1 MFKRALVICV
11 IFVLFSCRGLQHMA
25 QAELEWNEV
34 DYSKVTLTSQDAF
47 SKSPYGN
54 YLLKV
59 SGSPYEIGYKTGK
72 FTDSL
77 YQRQEQLFFDQVAQ
91 MTGSPKNQKR
101 LLSFLHWYNRDLIH
115 YISNEYQQELYGVS
129 RFGSNVLDTIATPF
143 QRTVMLHGAHDIGH
157 AMQDLML
164 VGCSSVAL
172 NHTFSED
179 GSLWVARNFDF
190 YVSDAFA
197 QNKIVAF
204 IQPEKGYK
212 YASVTWPGML
222 GVVSGMNE
230 KGLTVTINAGKST
243 IPLKAKQPVSLV
255 AKEILQYASTIEEA
269 RQIAI
274 DKEVFVSEA
283 ILIGSA
289 LDNRAEIIELSPK
302 KYGAFSTNEDY
313 LICTNHF
320 QSEAFHND
328 KRNKAH
334 KENSHSVYRYEIID
348 EFLEQHPVVNEKV
361 LAKLLRKTTGLN
373 QKQIGYGNEKALNQL
388 LAHHGVIFHPKTLRM
403 WVSTAP
409 YQLGTFEAYDLNQ
422 VFNSDEIPLN
432 TNDLIAEDPFL
443 HTQDFADVQEYRT
456 LLKEVIPKINKQEPI
471 SLSDAK
477 RLVRLNPEYGEAYFW
492 AGRIAF
498 QQEAFH
504 EALTFFETAKSKEAA
519 TLQEQDT
526 IEKWIAKCQKR
537 LKKRQK

>member
-1 MFKRALVICV
+1 ME
-11 IFVLFSCRGLQHMA
+11 
-25 QAELEWNEV
+25 QAESKWNQVDFSEV
-34 DYSKVTLTSQDAF
+34 VLMPQDVF

-59 SGSPYEIGYKTGK
+59 SGTPYEIGYKTGK

-77 YQRQEQLFFDQVAQ
+77 YQKQERLFFDQVAQ

-101 LLSFLHWYNRDLIH
+101 LLSFLRWYNRDLIH

-197 QNKIVAF
+197 ENKIVAF
-204 IQPEKGYK
+204 IQPKKGYK
-212 YASVTWPGML
+212 YASITWPGML

-255 AKEILQYASTIEEA
+255 AKEILQYAATIEEA
-269 RQIAI
+269 RKIAA
-274 DKEVFVSEA
+274 DKNVFVSEA
-283 ILIGSA
+283 IFIGSA

-302 KYGAFSTNEDY
+302 KYGTFASEEDY

-320 QSEAFHND
+320 QSEVFQKD
-328 KRNKAH
+328 KRNNAH
-334 KENSHSVYRYEIID
+334 KKNSHSVYRYEVID
-348 EFLEQHPVVNEKV
+348 EFLEEHTVVNEEV
-361 LAKLLRKTTGLN
+361 LAELLRKTTGLN
-373 QKQIGYGNEKALNQL
+373 QKEIGYGNEKALNQL

-403 WVSTAP
+403 WVSTSP
-409 YQLGTFEAYDLNQ
+409 YQLGVFEAYDLNQ
-422 VFNSDEIPLN
+422 VFNSGVVPLN
-432 TNDLIAEDPFL
+432 TKDLIPEDPFL
-443 HTQDFADVQEYRT
+443 HTQDFTNVQEYRK
-456 LLKEVIPKINKQEPI
+456 LLKELIPKINKQEPI
-471 SLSDAK
+471 SLLQAK
-477 RLVRLNPEYGEAYFW
+477 QLTTLNPEYGQAYFW